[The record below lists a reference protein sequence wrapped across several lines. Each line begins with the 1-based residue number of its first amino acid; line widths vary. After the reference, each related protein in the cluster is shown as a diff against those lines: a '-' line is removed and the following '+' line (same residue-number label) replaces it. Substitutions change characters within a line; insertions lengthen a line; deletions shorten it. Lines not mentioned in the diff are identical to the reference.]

1 VLIDGKATYAGTVFA
16 LQARGKQVRTVESL
30 RNGDQVDEVV
40 RCFVKHDA
48 MQCGYCTSG
57 FVVATRA
64 FLDKNPGASLEQ
76 IQQGLGGN
84 ICRCGTYDGITQ
96 CALEL
101 AKKGGA

>member
-1 VLIDGKATYAGTVFA
+1 MSDDNN
-16 LQARGKQVRTVESL
+16 KQVRTVESL